1 MVPTS
6 IPIQNLRQ
14 IGQGV
19 RDLFLL
25 LDMETIKQK
34 NCL

>member
-6 IPIQNLRQ
+6 FPIQNLRQ

-19 RDLFLL
+19 HDLFLL